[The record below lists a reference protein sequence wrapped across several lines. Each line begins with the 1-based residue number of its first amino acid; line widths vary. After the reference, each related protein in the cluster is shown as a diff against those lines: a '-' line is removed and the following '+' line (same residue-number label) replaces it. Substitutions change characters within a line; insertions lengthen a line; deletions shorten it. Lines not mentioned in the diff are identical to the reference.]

1 MGDDFTNSRSLSASI
16 YLADKYNEYSIQIIR
31 WILKAISLWPLP
43 VDASFVE
50 KIRFDFAVFICYFL
64 IIAVMIPSGLSIFV
78 ESQESFETRFR
89 SFGPLT
95 FWFFGLLNYSCLLI
109 HIDDI
114 RICVDHV
121 KTDWRNMT
129 KVEDQ
134 KLMLRSAKKGRF
146 FGAFCAIFMHSGVF
160 SYNVSRSFGKDILH
174 VGNSSIEVRALPYP
188 FYSKILN
195 AHYSP
200 AYEFVF
206 LIQCLSSFVV
216 NSVTVATAGL
226 AAALIF
232 HACGQ
237 LKILMSRLDNL
248 VDETDEKNTSLKQ
261 RYGIIVRHHLRALSL
276 VTRVEKIMNFICLVE
291 LFGCTFH
298 ICIVGY
304 YCMMDYIHGNNS
316 NVVSYSMIITS
327 VTLNIFVFCLIGEM
341 LSEQG
346 GQIAKS
352 AYMTKWYLLTGNNAN
367 GLVLIILRSNVTVK
381 ITAGKVA
388 QLSIATFGDVN

>member
-174 VGNSSIEVRALPYP
+174 VGNSSIE
-188 FYSKILN
+188 
-195 AHYSP
+195 
-200 AYEFVF
+200 
-206 LIQCLSSFVV
+206 CLSSFVV

-261 RYGIIVRHHLRALSL
+261 RYGIIVRHHLRAL
-276 VTRVEKIMNFICLVE
+276 
-291 LFGCTFH
+291 
-298 ICIVGY
+298 
-304 YCMMDYIHGNNS
+304 
-316 NVVSYSMIITS
+316 
-327 VTLNIFVFCLIGEM
+327 
-341 LSEQG
+341 
-346 GQIAKS
+346 
-352 AYMTKWYLLTGNNAN
+352 
-367 GLVLIILRSNVTVK
+367 RSNVTVK

-388 QLSIATFGDVN
+388 QLSIATFGDVIKSALAYLNILRTVMVM